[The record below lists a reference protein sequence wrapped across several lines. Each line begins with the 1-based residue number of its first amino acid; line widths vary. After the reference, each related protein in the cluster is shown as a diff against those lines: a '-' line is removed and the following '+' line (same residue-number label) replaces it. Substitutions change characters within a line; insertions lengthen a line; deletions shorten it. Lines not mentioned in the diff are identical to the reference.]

1 MKKHWRAILIIVA
14 VLSFGIAFSYP
25 ILYRMAEQ
33 KNNDTMQELSAMRER
48 VLQEEK
54 EKQSHEPSAGLPAGG
69 LLAGTQNEP
78 AEGLDMQSGQPD
90 EPAEGP
96 DTQNRQPD
104 EGQGTVS
111 QSANRAED
119 QAEGSEDGA
128 SGSGAA
134 ADAQSQAAAL
144 DASDVGQSG
153 NASAGSAADARNPA
167 EVSDI
172 SGGGQ
177 SGNASAGSAAD
188 AQNPAAS
195 ADISDGGQGSSDKAD
210 QPAGFRDEYREDG
223 QNTDKAGANPSASDR
238 FQTGINPAAGTR
250 EENESEKSADHSQE
264 AGVLNGSGN
273 PDGQTHSIEDY
284 LLDYVP
290 GLTWKQIKI
299 PEYEGTAAPVLL
311 SAHEKVEDWKYRE
324 AATPYP
330 ELEKVELEEDKILP
344 ELKAIYERNNDLVGW
359 IKIDD
364 TVVDYPVIQS
374 EDSEFYLTHDFDRE
388 ENVNGQI
395 ILDPKCDPYTPSYN
409 LVISGHHMNNGSM
422 FGGLPQYRDYS
433 YWQTHKI
440 VEFDNLMERKQYVIF
455 AAFYSADYDEYE
467 EGFRYN
473 ADIQYK
479 IDAVQWLEEIR
490 ENQIFDTEIDAQFGD
505 EFVTLTTCDRSRRQD
520 GRFVLVCRRLREGE
534 EIE

>member
-54 EKQSHEPSAGLPAGG
+54 EKQSHEPSAGLSAGG
-69 LLAGTQNEP
+69 LLAGKQNEA
-78 AEGLDMQSGQPD
+78 AENPDVQSGQHS
-90 EPAEGP
+90 
-96 DTQNRQPD
+96 

-111 QSANRAED
+111 KSDNRAED
-119 QAEGSEDGA
+119 QAEEPEDGT
-128 SGSGAA
+128 SGSSAA
-134 ADAQSQAAAL
+134 AGERNPAA
-144 DASDVGQSG
+144 STGISPGGSG
-153 NASAGSAADARNPA
+153 GNTEEGAAADARNPA
-167 EVSDI
+167 ASTDTSPGG
-172 SGGGQ
+172 SGGNTEKG
-177 SGNASAGSAAD
+177 AAAD
-188 AQNPAAS
+188 ARTPASS
-195 ADISDGGQGSSDKAD
+195 ADISADGQGETDKTD
-210 QPAGFRDEYREDG
+210 QTTGFRDEYWQGG
-223 QNTDKAGANPSASDR
+223 QNTGRAAANPSASDR
-238 FQTGINPAAGTR
+238 FQTGSILTTGTQ
-250 EENESEKSADHSQE
+250 EENESELGAVDPQE
-264 AGVLNGSGN
+264 AGNLYGTGN
-273 PDGQTHSIEDY
+273 PDGQMYSIEDY

-299 PEYEGTAAPVLL
+299 PEYEGAAAPVLL
-311 SAHEKVEDWKYRE
+311 SSREKVEDWKYRE
-324 AATPYP
+324 SATPYP
-330 ELEKVELEEDKILP
+330 ELEKIELDEDKILP
-344 ELKAIYERNNDLVGW
+344 ELQAIYERNNDLVGW

-374 EDSEFYLTHDFDRE
+374 DDSEFYLNHDFDRE

-479 IDAVQWLEEIR
+479 IDAAQWLEEIR
-490 ENQIFDTEIDAQFGD
+490 ENQIYDTEIDAQFGD

-520 GRFVLVCRRLREGE
+520 GRFVLVCSRIREGE